1 MGRAEGGRWLVSA
14 TIPSVGFLLAPIFGV
29 RVIKYISVRAQ
40 RQVLFGRRSKVSPP
54 DWSDATPQA
63 GSLDVRSEGRA
74 RPLRRY
80 LTAAQPPLHLCVD
93 FYLFISFF
101 LIAASTPDGPLSLF
115 PPAELDTAQPVIE
128 QVFS

>member
-1 MGRAEGGRWLVSA
+1 MGGAEGLGVGGGWLVSA

-63 GSLDVRSEGRA
+63 GSLDARSEGRA

-80 LTAAQPPLHLCVD
+80 LTAAQPPPPPLHLCVD

-101 LIAASTPDGPLSLF
+101 
-115 PPAELDTAQPVIE
+115 
-128 QVFS
+128 